1 MATLNNL
8 FRKLL
13 NVNTAVFNNM
23 RIETDQDGVTSV
35 TVTARVKR
43 KESHRCPVCGR
54 KCSGYDQGGRKV
66 RRWRALDMCGLFL
79 FIETSQERILCSE
92 HGVQYPAVPWAYE
105 GSRFTRDFDRTAAW
119 LACQLSRKAVA
130 EYLRIDWETVGRC
143 ISRARKDIEP
153 DLKKRLDGL
162 VHIGIDETSYRKG
175 HKYITVIVD
184 HDRNRVV
191 WLHDGHGK
199 SVLEKFYEELTEEQR
214 KSIKVVTGDG
224 ARWITECVEKYT
236 PDCVRCMDSFHVVEW
251 ANEALDEVRIKAWRD
266 ATAIVKALEEKLG
279 NGEKAMMIFA
289 DENMRLALCTIHLPL
304 KDVAPAI
311 TQEKVSESIR
321 LLHES
326 LRKDFGRE
334 RPLIAVLSLN
344 PHAGDGGVIGT
355 EESEAIAPAIEDAIA
370 HKIMAFGP
378 FAADGFF
385 GSGEWKKYDGVLAM
399 YHDQGLAPFKL
410 LSGTSGVNFTAGLPY
425 VRTSP
430 DHGTGYDI
438 AGKNL
443 ADPTSLRNA
452 IYTGIDIYRRR
463 RDYLRAKA
471 HPLRKQLQD
480 KGGDRVKLDL
490 TKDPTPADEPLGI

>member
-23 RIETDQDGVTSV
+23 RIETDQYGVTSV

-143 ISRARKDIEP
+143 LSRARKDIEP

-199 SVLEKFYEELTEEQR
+199 SVLEKFYKELTDEQR
-214 KSIKVVTGDG
+214 KRIRVVTGDG
-224 ARWITECVEKYT
+224 ARWITECVE
-236 PDCVRCMDSFHVVEW
+236 E
-251 ANEALDEVRIKAWRD
+251 
-266 ATAIVKALEEKLG
+266 
-279 NGEKAMMIFA
+279 
-289 DENMRLALCTIHLPL
+289 
-304 KDVAPAI
+304 
-311 TQEKVSESIR
+311 
-321 LLHES
+321 
-326 LRKDFGRE
+326 
-334 RPLIAVLSLN
+334 
-344 PHAGDGGVIGT
+344 
-355 EESEAIAPAIEDAIA
+355 
-370 HKIMAFGP
+370 
-378 FAADGFF
+378 
-385 GSGEWKKYDGVLAM
+385 
-399 YHDQGLAPFKL
+399 
-410 LSGTSGVNFTAGLPY
+410 
-425 VRTSP
+425 
-430 DHGTGYDI
+430 
-438 AGKNL
+438 
-443 ADPTSLRNA
+443 
-452 IYTGIDIYRRR
+452 
-463 RDYLRAKA
+463 
-471 HPLRKQLQD
+471 
-480 KGGDRVKLDL
+480 
-490 TKDPTPADEPLGI
+490 